1 MKHLSQISISAL
13 KQQPRHGMA
22 DDKNRDP
29 MDKRYITDQEKML
42 KQLRKDIS
50 DLTGDIDE
58 LAGAVLKKFVDVAKS
73 VANESLAMQM
83 GIGKLAAVFNDTA
96 DAATK
101 LITNATYL
109 EQRNKD
115 LNKSFRIN
123 SIEAA
128 KLGESYDELA
138 VELGTS
144 GETIRN
150 VAIRIE
156 KDLIPGMGKIIA
168 KNGDFG
174 KRLLMTNALLE
185 EHLGVTGEAALNYE
199 LYATGM
205 NQSSLGMIGATKQLA
220 DQVEAAT
227 GLSGQFESMMSEV
240 AGLGADIQMSYKKM
254 PGSLELAVAKAKV
267 LGVTFKQLDA
277 TAKGFL
283 NIEESVNNELEYQL
297 LSGKRLVDQNNV
309 SISQKFR
316 EAKLT
321 GNATKMAEA
330 MNDVY
335 ETQGDILEGND
346 YFAKEQL
353 AKTLGMTTDELMK
366 SYQVQKLY
374 KEGMDKDKVD
384 KLLAMSPGD
393 FAEAAK
399 TMSKAQ
405 LDTFNKIKEAESQ
418 KTTDQLAKDFYGK
431 ALTEGIRV
439 SIGTA
444 PGSQAAAIKESQ
456 AAILGADKKGGKGT
470 FVGESAEVAK
480 MGMNRS
486 LASVVGA
493 SQLMGEANEVVLTEL
508 KGLGKNIPVFG
519 TALTSATEELQKF
532 SEAVFGATPSA
543 GTPPTK
549 KAEDAVMVNDGV
561 IQFHP
566 ADKFATVPDGAA
578 LLASTGTGQLA
589 SAVDSMTGGK
599 TATVDPT
606 PIARAVAAAVQQAMA
621 GLKIEMDG
629 FNLAKAMEFSNRSLN
644 G

>member
-1 MKHLSQISISAL
+1 LSQISIFAL
-13 KQQPRHGMA
+13 KQQPRHGMP
-22 DDKNRDP
+22 DDRDP
-29 MDKRYITDQEKML
+29 MDKRYITSQEKML

-58 LAGAVLKKFVDVAKS
+58 LADAVLNKFVAVAKS
-73 VANESLAMQM
+73 VSNESLAMQM
-83 GIGKLAAVFNDTA
+83 GIGKLAAVFKDTA
-96 DAATK
+96 DAATT

-115 LNKSFRIN
+115 LNKAFRIN
-123 SIEAA
+123 SAEAA
-128 KLGESYDELA
+128 SLGESYDELA
-138 VELGTS
+138 VSLGT
-144 GETIRN
+144 GGDTIRN
-150 VAIRIE
+150 TAMRIE
-156 KDLIPGMGKIIA
+156 KELVPGMGKIIA
-168 KNGDFG
+168 KNTAFG
-174 KRLLMTNALLE
+174 KNLLMTNTLLE
-185 EHLGVTGEAALNYE
+185 EHLGITGEAAANYE

-205 NQSSLGMIGATKQLA
+205 GQSSLGMIGATKQLA

-227 GLSGQFESMMSEV
+227 GLSGQFESIMSEV

-309 SISQKFR
+309 SIAQKFR
-316 EAKLT
+316 EAKLA
-321 GNATKMAEA
+321 GQPLKMAEA

-335 ETQGDILEGND
+335 ETQGDILEGNN
-346 YFAKEQL
+346 YYAKEQL
-353 AKTLGMTTDELMK
+353 AKTLGMATDELMK

-374 KEGMDKDKVD
+374 KTGMDKDKVD
-384 KLLAMSPGD
+384 KLLTMSPGD

-399 TMSKAQ
+399 TMSAAQ
-405 LDTFNKIKEAESQ
+405 LDTFNKIKDAESQ

-439 SIGTA
+439 SIGTT
-444 PGSQAAAIKESQ
+444 PGSQANAIKESQ
-456 AAILGADKKGGKGT
+456 DAILGADKKGGKGT
-470 FVGESAEVAK
+470 FVGESAEVMK
-480 MGMNRS
+480 MGMNQS
-486 LASVVGA
+486 LASLVGS
-493 SQLMGEANEVVLTEL
+493 SQLIGEANGVVLKEL
-508 KGLGKNIPVFG
+508 KGLGSNIPVFG
-519 TALTSATEELQKF
+519 GALTAATEKLQAF
-532 SEAVFGATPSA
+532 SNAVFGATPTA
-543 GTPPTK
+543 GTTPVTPTVK
-549 KAEDAVMVNDGV
+549 KEDAVMVNDGV

-599 TATVDPT
+599 TATVDPN
-606 PIARAVAAAVQQAMA
+606 PIARAVAAAVQQAMS
-621 GLKIEMDG
+621 GFKIEMDG
-629 FNLAKAMEFSNRSLN
+629 YNLTKAIEFSNRSIN